1 MFLVSLLGLLM
12 AFTWSEAGV
21 LRRLL
26 FGQKP
31 QIQHQTVNLGLV
43 GQNGESSQPVSLQLG
58 SVEPCPPGALCPAG
72 KASGIKLHLGGT
84 QAPASGELEPKALL
98 DIKALFDSINSRTL
112 DEANRRKFDDLSAS
126 LEEIKRHL
134 GMHQSDSNQDSDQ
147 LKQLQEQI
155 MELKK
160 IVSGQTTTE
169 TPILPDPSNS

>member
-1 MFLVSLLGLLM
+1 MV
-12 AFTWSEAGV
+12 FTSSEAGV
-21 LRRLL
+21 FRRLL

-58 SVEPCPPGALCPAG
+58 SVEPCPSAALCPAG
-72 KASGIKLHLGGT
+72 KASGIKLELGGT
-84 QAPASGELEPKALL
+84 QAPASSSSELEPKALL

-160 IVSGQTTTE
+160 IVSSQTSE
-169 TPILPDPSNS
+169 EKPIVPDPSNS